1 MYLKMEEYVILIGE
15 FCQKGAG
22 LLQVVILISVVEL
35 YTDNNMSLYV
45 TL

>member
-1 MYLKMEEYVILIGE
+1 MGIYSVILIGE

-22 LLQVVILISVVEL
+22 LLQVVILISVVTEL